1 MSIIYAISYHF
12 FLFSFFFMFCGSLV
26 HACVCLLFPAVLF
39 CFILSGHSPIVQ
51 KSTINAHGPD
61 LSAFFLRAVRSAA
74 SSPTSFSV
82 PPKAGP
88 PPHLRYRKKSAH
100 RRWFRMLQRSEPNF
114 CTSRKSTPTGGTFF
128 LKAKDKKKEGDAY
141 AGLLPFPF
149 LSAACRR
156 RGIRDRNRRTFR
168 RVPVPYNIC
177 CARGRTYIPC
187 PQPSDS
193 RFCRPADATL

>member
-1 MSIIYAISYHF
+1 
-12 FLFSFFFMFCGSLV
+12 MFCGLTCSCRCVPSLSRGSF
-26 HACVCLLFPAVLF
+26 LFHP
-39 CFILSGHSPIVQ
+39 
-51 KSTINAHGPD
+51 
-61 LSAFFLRAVRSAA
+61 VRSFTDSSKKYNKCAW
-74 SSPTSFSV
+74 SRSLGVFPPRRTFRRLFSDVVFRSPEGRPSPTSPIPEKERPSAMV
-82 PPKAGP
+82 PHVAALRTELLHIPEKAP
-88 PPHLRYRKKSAH
+88 LRRY
-100 RRWFRMLQRSEPNF
+100 
-114 CTSRKSTPTGGTFF
+114 FF
-128 LKAKDKKKEGDAY
+128 PQGKGQKKEGDAY